1 MMPTT
6 AIEETPLTA
15 EELDRGKRYLE
26 QTKNQIVG
34 ALRHVVGAQWN
45 YQPGPERWSIAQIAE
60 HIIHVQELV
69 LGPMR
74 EKLRQTP
81 STAPHPDYKLVDD
94 IVIYQF
100 PNRLNKFPS
109 PIQSPGGLTKDEA
122 LQRLTRNYGLL
133 HEYLENTPDLRQHAT
148 EANPLKAISGGAYQT
163 MDGYQWILAEA
174 AHTERHT
181 KQILEVMAD
190 PAYPAS

>member
-1 MMPTT
+1 RVHVDGRLPVDSDRRGARRAAYKADARSARGPEFPNEVRFHKRRAIMTPTT

-34 ALRHVVGAQWN
+34 ALRHVAGAQWN
-45 YQPGPERWSIAQIAE
+45 YQPVPERWSIAQIAE

-81 STAPHPDYKLVDD
+81 STAPHTDYKLVDD

-109 PIQSPGGLTKDEA
+109 PIQSPG
-122 LQRLTRNYGLL
+122 
-133 HEYLENTPDLRQHAT
+133 
-148 EANPLKAISGGAYQT
+148 
-163 MDGYQWILAEA
+163 
-174 AHTERHT
+174 
-181 KQILEVMAD
+181 
-190 PAYPAS
+190 